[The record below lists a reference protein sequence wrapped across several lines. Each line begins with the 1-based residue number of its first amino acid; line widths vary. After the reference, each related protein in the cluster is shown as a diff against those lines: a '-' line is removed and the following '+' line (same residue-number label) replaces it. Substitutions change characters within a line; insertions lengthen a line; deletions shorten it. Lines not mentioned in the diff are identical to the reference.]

1 MNLTCIKSGFGCIEA
16 QKSSFPSIFF
26 YHKIY
31 IDNSKVQEKDERSFP
46 QSIKPNQ
53 SKTILHYK
61 RIITDEDMYKISQK
75 PESNSL
81 T

>member
-1 MNLTCIKSGFGCIEA
+1 MYRSTKEF
-16 QKSSFPSIFF
+16 FPFYFF
-26 YHKIY
+26 DHKIY

-61 RIITDEDMYKISQK
+61 RIITAEGMYKISQK
-75 PESNSL
+75 PESNLL